1 MDLKRLK
8 HLVTLADTRNFGRAA
23 DICCLSQSAFSRSIQ
38 AAEEELGLQ
47 LFVRGTLDVRCTP
60 AGDFV
65 VKRARK
71 LLFEGRCM
79 ERDVDL
85 YRERLIGNLAFEV
98 GPYPAAT
105 IVPGLLADVRSR
117 YPEVKVRVE
126 VNNATYLLAHLRA
139 EELDFYL
146 ADLRNVPQAP
156 DLEVTRIGVL
166 QAGFFVR
173 AGHPAVAQSH
183 GKGANMHGADVP
195 RYGLASV
202 QVPDVILLLLGPLMG
217 LPADTPVPL
226 ALECDDLNLLKKVT
240 MQTDTVLASP
250 LDGVREEVAAGALI
264 PVTVAGLPPLGSD
277 LGVVALR
284 GRSFSPLARY
294 AVDFLIEPG
303 LPKLG
308 Q

>member
-8 HLVTLADTRNFGRAA
+8 HLVALADCRNFGRAA
-23 DICCLSQSAFSRSIQ
+23 DQCCLSQSAFSRSIQ
-38 AAEEELGLQ
+38 AAEDELGLQ

-65 VKRARK
+65 VERARR
-71 LLFEGRCM
+71 LLFEGRCL
-79 ERDVDL
+79 ERDLNL
-85 YRERLIGNLAFEV
+85 YRERLMGDLAFGV

-105 IVPGLLADVRSR
+105 IVPGLLVEMRSR
-117 YPEVKVRVE
+117 FADAKLRVE

-156 DLEVTRIGVL
+156 DLEITRIGL
-166 QAGFFVR
+166 LEAGFFVR
-173 AGHPAVAQSH
+173 AGHPVLAQPAV
-183 GKGANMHGADVP
+183 GGADMTGSDVL

-202 QVPDVILLLLGPLMG
+202 QVPDAILLLLGPLMG
-217 LPADTPVPL
+217 LPAGTRLPL
-226 ALECDDLNLLKKVT
+226 ALECDDLNLLKKVA
-240 MQTDTVLASP
+240 MQTDTVLACP
-250 LDGVREEVAAGALI
+250 LDGARTEMAAGNLI
-264 PVTVAGLPPLGSD
+264 LVKVSGFPTLGSD
-277 LGVVALR
+277 LGVVALK
-284 GRSFSPLARY
+284 GRSFSPLALY
-294 AVDFLIEPG
+294 AVDFLTQAC